1 MGKYSGGKK
10 EGLGRDKGQTRLKGN
25 GKVEVVLGD

>member
-1 MGKYSGGKK
+1 MGKYSAGGK

-25 GKVEVVLGD
+25 EKVEAVLGD